1 MRCEFEL
8 ATSSALPSS
17 LATKSNPTTATQSPG
32 IVRGFFVLDVR
43 NIIAS
48 MTPKELEQWEEDL
61 RAAELALKAAQT
73 MLAAAGARPC
83 RRDSARTV
91 PIRSASAAL

>member
-32 IVRGFFVLDVR
+32 IVRGFLLLGKRCQFSTAGMHPAVR
-43 NIIAS
+43 AWHH
-48 MTPKELEQWEEDL
+48 PDDE
-61 RAAELALKAAQT
+61 R
-73 MLAAAGARPC
+73 
-83 RRDSARTV
+83 
-91 PIRSASAAL
+91 